1 MDVTHIII
9 FISILLLVYGGLHYY
24 LYRKL
29 SLVVPTHKKAI
40 IATLTIFAGSVF
52 IVEALIHN
60 GITPFITPL
69 LTTTAWISFFW
80 MGLVVLFFGISLP
93 IDILS
98 WLARRI
104 IAFNITRD
112 FSQLIEQKIEKP
124 LSSPARTVVVTA
136 CVLVLAVNGV
146 FNAQQ
151 INVKRVTIE
160 SEKIS
165 RPLRIVQITDLHVG
179 DLTSEKHIQKIVET
193 INSLNADIIV
203 STGDLIDMSTDHS
216 EAYLSKLEALH
227 ARLGKFAV
235 FGNHEIIAGLK
246 KSRRL
251 TELAGFTVLS
261 NRGVTLDGEIN
272 LFGVDDP
279 SVAGR
284 LQPGA
289 RHPDEP
295 LPTFSNTLFT
305 VLLKHQPVVEPNA
318 VSTFDLQLSGH
329 VHGGQIYPF
338 GLFTR
343 MVYPVP
349 MGLSRITDKTWL
361 YVSYGTGTWGPP
373 MRVFAPPEITLFELM
388 HTKK

>member
-1 MDVTHIII
+1 MGATRII
-9 FISILLLVYGGLHYY
+9 FFIGILFLVYGGLHYY

-29 SLVVPTHKKAI
+29 TLVVPTHKKSI
-40 IATLTIFAGSVF
+40 IVTLTIFGGSVF
-52 IVEALIHN
+52 VVEALIHN

-69 LTTTAWISFFW
+69 LTTTAWASFFW

-93 IDILS
+93 IDFLS
-98 WLARRI
+98 CLARRGKS
-104 IAFNITRD
+104 FNITEN
-112 FSQLIEQKIEKP
+112 FSQKIEKP
-124 LSSPARTVVVTA
+124 LRSPTRTVVITA
-136 CVLVLAVNGV
+136 CVFVLAVNGV

-151 INVKRVTIE
+151 INVERVILE

-179 DLTSEKHIQKIVET
+179 NLTREKHIQKIVET
-193 INSLNADIIV
+193 INGLDADIIV

-216 EAYLSKLEALH
+216 EAYLSKLAALH
-227 ARLGKFAV
+227 ARLGKFSV
-235 FGNHEIIAGLK
+235 YGNHETIVGLK

-251 TELAGFTVLS
+251 TEHAGFTLLS
-261 NRGVTLDGEIN
+261 NRGVTLDGVIN

-279 SVAGR
+279 SIVGR

-295 LPTFSNTLFT
+295 LPTFSNALFT
-305 VLLKHQPVVEPNA
+305 TLLKHQPVVAPNA
-318 VSTFDLQLSGH
+318 APTFDLQLSGH

-338 GLFTR
+338 GLLTR
-343 MVYPVP
+343 MVYRVP
-349 MGLSRITDKTWL
+349 MGLSRIADKTWL

-373 MRVFAPPEITLFELM
+373 MRVFAPPEITLFELRPASN
-388 HTKK
+388 HRS